1 MHLGIDV
8 YNVIQSTLLAL
19 TKISRVQFAMASG
32 ILLGIILH
40 SVIKPYLPNEIQI
53 THLSGSESCPSLGLL
68 FGLLALGQPDSDRCE
83 E

>member
-40 SVIKPYLPNEIQI
+40 ISMQCYK
-53 THLSGSESCPSLGLL
+53 TLSAQRNPGYSPKWFRILSIPG
-68 FGLLALGQPDSDRCE
+68 LALRFVSPGTA
-83 E
+83 